1 MYGVRLNSLD
11 DGEPAQHAGVK
22 EGDVVIEFGGVPI
35 RTEEEFLSRVR
46 RAEPYS
52 TVKVVVM
59 RGEQRV
65 EIPVNL
71 GRN

>member
-1 MYGVRLNSLD
+1 M
-11 DGEPAQHAGVK
+11 AGAHI
-22 EGDVVIEFGGVPI
+22 EGQAGDVVALYRREMARIAEFGGVPI

-52 TVKVVVM
+52 TVKMVVM